1 MMNFLTAEWRKLA
14 IINYEVNPEILEKY
28 LPNGVELDFW
38 DGKCLISVVG
48 FMFLNTQLLGISVP
62 FHRNFEEVNLRFYVK
77 KWENQHW
84 KRGVVFIKEIVSKKA
99 LSIIANT
106 FYKEHYETLPMKHL
120 ISENTEEIA
129 VEYSWG
135 KNLDNKIKLI
145 AKNNLQKMLQNS
157 DFEFITEHYFG
168 YTKNGKKTFEY
179 EVTHPKW
186 KNYEVLSSFIQIDF
200 KENYGTDFEFL
211 QNQKPHSI
219 LLAEGSE
226 IEVKTKTKLNFN

>member
-1 MMNFLTAEWRKLA
+1 
-14 IINYEVNPEILEKY
+14 
-28 LPNGVELDFW
+28 
-38 DGKCLISVVG
+38 
-48 FMFLNTQLLGISVP
+48 
-62 FHRNFEEVNLRFYVK
+62 
-77 KWENQHW
+77 
-84 KRGVVFIKEIVSKKA
+84 
-99 LSIIANT
+99 
-106 FYKEHYETLPMKHL
+106 
-120 ISENTEEIA
+120 
-129 VEYSWG
+129 
-135 KNLDNKIKLI
+135 
-145 AKNNLQKMLQNS
+145 MLQNS

-168 YTKNGKKTFEY
+168 YTKNGEKTFEY